1 MRNAFKSFFRV
12 LLSILPCLSFGQQYF
27 KLLEKSA
34 QPYEQKIARF
44 SNSDLLIG
52 GSPLRGK
59 TASQNGGVNI
69 LRLDPCGKVLWTR
82 NFQWKAN
89 YLVFKDFAIAPNDE
103 VYVFG
108 SAFEGTNEYIFLLK
122 LSPKGKELAFQII
135 HMGTA
140 DNFTYTLKVLP
151 DGRLFAYGLLLD
163 FNTPKRGFI
172 AVFDNKLTYQWGKVF
187 GPFESNG
194 EAIIA
199 GDGGLLCRSGV
210 YLFKFK
216 SNGELEWANMV
227 QAGGTGE
234 EFFPVAGPIPV
245 RNGYLF
251 EALHENT
258 AFFYQTDFQGRFQW
272 KSPLFKSSKRA
283 ADLKIL
289 ENGDVL
295 AVYNDPATDQNYPS
309 LLRLNSSGQI
319 LFQRRLRTE
328 QALQTESIYQTLGRE
343 NTVTIIGTQDLKAAS
358 SERYAGFL
366 LQASLDSLNGNCF
379 RWENFQSIQPNN
391 APVNIQN
398 LLVNFFPLNVRYLE
412 SRIDEVSLEYKFAT
426 SCDLSR
432 PRITRQ
438 DSALRC
444 GQSWSISLPNENFRW
459 EDGEPANPR
468 ILNASGTYRAS
479 DFNCVVPTIFEYH
492 INKQPCPCQAYLPN
506 AFSPNG
512 DDKNEKLSLS
522 SNCKM
527 EKMHLR
533 VFSRWGELVYDE
545 ESENPSWDGRF
556 KGQEV
561 KSGVFLVRIE
571 YQAKNE
577 NDELVQGSMT
587 GEVMVVK

>member
-1 MRNAFKSFFRV
+1 M
-12 LLSILPCLSFGQQYF
+12 LLSILPWLGFGQQYF
-27 KLLEKSA
+27 KLLEKSE

-44 SNSDLLIG
+44 SNGDLLIG

-89 YLVFKDFAIAPNDE
+89 YLVFKDFAIGPNDE

-108 SAFEGTNEYIFLLK
+108 SAYEGTNEYIFLLK
-122 LSPKGKELAFQII
+122 LSPKGKELALQII

-151 DGRLFAYGLLLD
+151 GGGLFAYGLLLD

-172 AVFDNKLTYQWGKVF
+172 AVFDNKLAYQWGKVF
-187 GPFESNG
+187 APFESNG
-194 EAIIA
+194 EATIA
-199 GDGGLLCRSGV
+199 EDGGFLCRSGV

-216 SNGELEWANMV
+216 SNGDLEWANSI

-258 AFFYQTDFQGRFQW
+258 AFFYQTDLQGRLQW

-289 ENGDVL
+289 ENGDAL
-295 AVYNDPATDQNYPS
+295 AVYNDPAADQNYPS
-309 LLRLNSSGQI
+309 LLRLNGSGQI
-319 LFQRRLRTE
+319 VDQRRLRTE

-379 RWENFQSIQPNN
+379 RWEIFQSTQPNN

-398 LLVNFFPLNVRYLE
+398 LPVNFFPLNVRYLE
-412 SRIDEVSLEYKFAT
+412 SRIDVEPLEYKFAS

-432 PRITRQ
+432 PRITRR
-438 DSALRC
+438 DSTLLC

-459 EDGEPANPR
+459 EDGEHANPR
-468 ILNASGTYRAS
+468 ILNASGTYRVS

-492 INKQPCPCQAYLPN
+492 ISKQPCACQLYLPN

-512 DDKNEKLSLS
+512 DSKNEKLSLY

-527 EKMHLR
+527 EKMQLR
-533 VFSRWGELVYDE
+533 VFSRWGELVYE
-545 ESENPSWDGRF
+545 EEGENPGWDGRF
-556 KGQEV
+556 KGQRM
-561 KSGVFLVRIE
+561 KNGVFLVRVE
-571 YQAKNE
+571 YVAMNE
-577 NDELVQGSMT
+577 NGEKVEGQVM
-587 GEVMVVK
+587 GEVVVVE